1 MSVLLN
7 TIGSIYLL
15 GIASWTSGALF
26 NDVGQRSRWGWCLV
40 GGWIAFVGASLLW
53 LKPLL
58 YAVLLVT
65 AVFMMFVF
73 WWIAQRPRNDRNWAP
88 DFSRACRIE
97 IEGDKV
103 AVFNVRNLQYRSLTD
118 YDLRF
123 ETRQYRLS
131 DLHAADLLILFW
143 GPSWMCHPMV
153 IFDFGHDQHLCF
165 SVEVRYRQG
174 QPYDV
179 VRAIYRQYELMYV
192 VSDERDAILRR
203 TKFAENQDCYL
214 YRLQMDKD
222 AVRQLFQE
230 YTDATN
236 RLFDSPKWYNAV
248 TDNCTTS
255 ILKQR
260 TEKVDLDV
268 RMFFNGSLDRLM
280 YERGRLDTQLPFD
293 ELKNLSRIN
302 DSANLSS
309 SEEFHQ
315 SIRRNLPGFSGRNVV
330 SSKAPPT
337 SRNRGT
343 Q

>member
-1 MSVLLN
+1 
-7 TIGSIYLL
+7 
-15 GIASWTSGALF
+15 
-26 NDVGQRSRWGWCLV
+26 
-40 GGWIAFVGASLLW
+40 
-53 LKPLL
+53 
-58 YAVLLVT
+58 
-65 AVFMMFVF
+65 
-73 WWIAQRPRNDRNWAP
+73 
-88 DFSRACRIE
+88 
-97 IEGDKV
+97 
-103 AVFNVRNLQYRSLTD
+103 
-118 YDLRF
+118 
-123 ETRQYRLS
+123 
-131 DLHAADLLILFW
+131 
-143 GPSWMCHPMV
+143 MV